1 MQKLKQNWRKIL
13 LKVKFWTTPLPSPP
27 PPQFYYF
34 LNPEFMTCADTHK
47 TQASQMDIDQREK
60 PWGEM
65 CVSLTQNH
73 SAARLAKLRDQT
85 VLALVQG

>member
-1 MQKLKQNWRKIL
+1 MVWFNAETETELEENSTKG
-13 LKVKFWTTPLPSPP
+13 KVLNHPPTFFPP

-60 PWGEM
+60 PWGKM

-73 SAARLAKLRDQT
+73 SISSKTETKQYLL
-85 VLALVQG
+85 

>member
-1 MQKLKQNWRKIL
+1 
-13 LKVKFWTTPLPSPP
+13 
-27 PPQFYYF
+27 
-34 LNPEFMTCADTHK
+34 MTCADTHK